1 MVSYFRMDQVEKRHT
16 TTTTGPLFNPGDVF
30 KGYVV
35 ERALGSGASGTVW
48 LVRHEFLD
56 TLFALKTMAAGHG
69 DGKSER
75 AKRFVREAKL
85 ASRIKHP
92 NLAEVHD
99 AGYDPERGLYYL
111 VMDYVEGDT
120 LRTAIALGGPM
131 EENLAVGTILQVC
144 DVLALAGRF
153 GMVHRDL
160 KPENVIIARNGSAM
174 LLDFGIAKAAKRLD
188 SLVTMANTVFGTP
201 SYIAPE
207 QAADS
212 SAVSP
217 SADVYSLGIM
227 LFEMLAGRTPWT
239 GKSPIEIMVEVT
251 SPEEIPDVRTLA
263 PSVSAETAGILRR
276 MCMKKAEDRLQS
288 ADAVI
293 DEFAKCGHTAKINSG
308 RNAAAEETEESM
320 DALLAKYGNVDAE
333 GDGPAPARRSR
344 LPWLVIAIVAVIA
357 AAAAFFLLVTP

>member
-1 MVSYFRMDQVEKRHT
+1 MGRTMTMTD
-16 TTTTGPLFNPGDVF
+16 PLFNPGDVF

-35 ERALGSGASGTVW
+35 EKVLGSGASGTVW

-56 TLFALKTMAAGHG
+56 TLFALKTMDAGPG
-69 DGKSER
+69 EGRNER

-99 AGYDPERGLYYL
+99 AGYDTERGLYYL

-131 EENLAVGTILQVC
+131 EESQAVDAILQVC

-160 KPENVIIARNGSAM
+160 KPENVIITRDGSAM
-174 LLDFGIAKAAKRLD
+174 LLDFGIAKATERLD

-239 GKSPIEIMVEVT
+239 GKSPVEIMIEVT
-251 SPEEIPDVRTLA
+251 SPEEIPDVRTLV
-263 PSVSAETAGILRR
+263 PSVSAETADILRR
-276 MCMKKAEDRLQS
+276 MCMKKTEDRLQS

-293 DEFAKCGHTAKINSG
+293 EEFAKCGHTAKTTSG
-308 RNAAAEETEESM
+308 RKTAVEETEESM
-320 DALLAKYGNVDAE
+320 DSLLAKYGNVAAGD
-333 GDGPAPARRSR
+333 DGPAPAPRPR
-344 LPWLVIAIVAVIA
+344 LPWLAIAIAVAIVAA
-357 AAAAFFLLVTP
+357 SAFFLLVMP

>member
-1 MVSYFRMDQVEKRHT
+1 MTQV
-16 TTTTGPLFNPGDVF
+16 PLFNPGDVF

-35 ERALGSGASGTVW
+35 EKVLGSGASGTVW

-56 TLFALKTMAAGHG
+56 TLFALKTMDAGPG
-69 DGKSER
+69 EGRNER

-85 ASRIKHP
+85 ASRIRHP

-131 EENLAVGTILQVC
+131 EESHAVDIILQVC

-160 KPENVIIARNGSAM
+160 KPENVILTRNGSAM
-174 LLDFGIAKAAKRLD
+174 LLDFGIAKATERLD

-227 LFEMLAGRTPWT
+227 LFEMLTGHTPWT
-239 GKSPIEIMVEVT
+239 GKSPVEIMMEVMG
-251 SPEEIPDVRTLA
+251 PKEVPDIRTLA
-263 PSVSAETAGILRR
+263 PSVSAETADILHR
-276 MCMKKAEDRLQS
+276 MCTKKAEDRLQS

-293 DEFAKCGHTAKINSG
+293 EEFAKCGHTAKISSG
-308 RNAAAEETEESM
+308 RKAAAEENEESM
-320 DALLAKYGNVDAE
+320 DALLAKYGGSTDDESDA
-333 GDGPAPARRSR
+333 APVRRSR
-344 LPWLVIAIVAVIA
+344 TPWLAIAIVAALVA
-357 AAAAFFLLVTP
+357 AAAAACFFVLR

>member
-1 MVSYFRMDQVEKRHT
+1 MTQV
-16 TTTTGPLFNPGDVF
+16 PLFNPGDVF

-35 ERALGSGASGTVW
+35 EKVLGSGASGTVW

-56 TLFALKTMAAGHG
+56 TLFALKTMDAGPG
-69 DGKSER
+69 EGRNER

-85 ASRIKHP
+85 ASRIRHP

-131 EENLAVGTILQVC
+131 EESHAVDIILQVC

-160 KPENVIIARNGSAM
+160 KPENVILTRNGSAM
-174 LLDFGIAKAAKRLD
+174 LLDFGIAKATERLD

-227 LFEMLAGRTPWT
+227 LFEMLTGHTPWT
-239 GKSPIEIMVEVT
+239 GKSPVEIMMEVMG
-251 SPEEIPDVRTLA
+251 PKEVPDIRTLA
-263 PSVSAETAGILRR
+263 PSVSAETADILHR
-276 MCMKKAEDRLQS
+276 MCTKKTEDRLQS

-293 DEFAKCGHTAKINSG
+293 EEFAKCGHTAKISSG
-308 RNAAAEETEESM
+308 RKAAAEENEESM
-320 DALLAKYGNVDAE
+320 DALLAKYGNIPAE
-333 GDGPAPARRSR
+333 DDGPAPARRSKF
-344 LPWLVIAIVAVIA
+344 PWLAIAIAVAIGAVV
-357 AAAAFFLLVTP
+357 AFALLVMP

>member
-1 MVSYFRMDQVEKRHT
+1 MGRTMTMTD
-16 TTTTGPLFNPGDVF
+16 PLFNPGDVF

-35 ERALGSGASGTVW
+35 EKVLGNGASGTVW

-56 TLFALKTMAAGHG
+56 TLFALKTMDAGPG
-69 DGKSER
+69 EGRNER

-99 AGYDPERGLYYL
+99 AGYDTERGLYYL

-131 EENLAVGTILQVC
+131 EESRAVDTILQVC

-160 KPENVIIARNGSAM
+160 KPENIIITRNGSAM

-207 QAADS
+207 QAVDS

-217 SADVYSLGIM
+217 SADVYSLGII

-263 PSVSAETAGILRR
+263 PSVSAETADILRR

-293 DEFAKCGHTAKINSG
+293 EEFVKCGHTAKINSG
-308 RNAAAEETEESM
+308 GKVAAGETEESM
-320 DALLAKYGNVDAE
+320 DSLLAKYGNVASGD
-333 GDGPAPARRSR
+333 DGPAPAPRPR
-344 LPWLVIAIVAVIA
+344 LPWLAIAIAVAIVAA
-357 AAAAFFLLVTP
+357 SAFFLLVMP

>member
-1 MVSYFRMDQVEKRHT
+1 MTQV
-16 TTTTGPLFNPGDVF
+16 PLFNPGDVF

-35 ERALGSGASGTVW
+35 EKVLGSGASGTVW

-56 TLFALKTMAAGHG
+56 TLFALKTMDAGPG
-69 DGKSER
+69 EGRNER

-85 ASRIKHP
+85 ASRIRHP

-131 EENLAVGTILQVC
+131 EESHAVDIILQVC

-160 KPENVIIARNGSAM
+160 KPENVILTRDGSAM
-174 LLDFGIAKAAKRLD
+174 LLDFGIAKATERLD

-239 GKSPIEIMVEVT
+239 GKSPVEIMMEVMD
-251 SPEEIPDVRTLA
+251 PAEI
-263 PSVSAETAGILRR
+263 
-276 MCMKKAEDRLQS
+276 
-288 ADAVI
+288 
-293 DEFAKCGHTAKINSG
+293 
-308 RNAAAEETEESM
+308 
-320 DALLAKYGNVDAE
+320 AKYGNIPAE
-333 GDGPAPARRSR
+333 DDGPAPARRSKF
-344 LPWLVIAIVAVIA
+344 PWLAIAIAVAIGAVV
-357 AAAAFFLLVTP
+357 AFALLFLLVMP

>member
-1 MVSYFRMDQVEKRHT
+1 MTQV
-16 TTTTGPLFNPGDVF
+16 PLFNPGDVF

-35 ERALGSGASGTVW
+35 EKVLGSGASGTVW

-56 TLFALKTMAAGHG
+56 TLFALKTMDAGPG
-69 DGKSER
+69 EGRNER

-85 ASRIKHP
+85 ASRIRHP

-131 EENLAVGTILQVC
+131 EESHAVDIILQVC

-160 KPENVIIARNGSAM
+160 KPENVILTRNGSAM
-174 LLDFGIAKAAKRLD
+174 LLDFGIAKATERLD

-227 LFEMLAGRTPWT
+227 LFEMLTGHTPWT
-239 GKSPIEIMVEVT
+239 GKSPVEIMMEVMG
-251 SPEEIPDVRTLA
+251 PKEVPDIRTLA
-263 PSVSAETAGILRR
+263 PSVSAETADILHR
-276 MCMKKAEDRLQS
+276 MCTKKAEDRLQS

-293 DEFAKCGHTAKINSG
+293 EEFAKCGHTAKISSG
-308 RNAAAEETEESM
+308 RKAAAEENEESM
-320 DALLAKYGNVDAE
+320 DALLAKYGNIPAE
-333 GDGPAPARRSR
+333 DDGPAPARRSKF
-344 LPWLVIAIVAVIA
+344 PWLAIAIAVAIGAIVAFA
-357 AAAAFFLLVTP
+357 LLVMP

>member
-1 MVSYFRMDQVEKRHT
+1 MGRTMTMTD
-16 TTTTGPLFNPGDVF
+16 PLFNPGDVF

-35 ERALGSGASGTVW
+35 EKVLGNGASGTVW

-56 TLFALKTMAAGHG
+56 TLFALKTMDAGPG
-69 DGKSER
+69 EGRNER

-99 AGYDPERGLYYL
+99 AGYDTERGLYYL

-131 EENLAVGTILQVC
+131 EES
-144 DVLALAGRF
+144 
-153 GMVHRDL
+153 H
-160 KPENVIIARNGSAM
+160 VIITRNGSAM

-207 QAADS
+207 QAVDS

-239 GKSPIEIMVEVT
+239 GRSPVEIMVEVT

-263 PSVSAETAGILRR
+263 PSVSAETADILRR

-293 DEFAKCGHTAKINSG
+293 EEFAKCGHTAKINSG
-308 RNAAAEETEESM
+308 WKVAAGETEESM
-320 DALLAKYGNVDAE
+320 DSLLAKYGNVASGD
-333 GDGPAPARRSR
+333 DGPAPARRSGF
-344 LPWLVIAIVAVIA
+344 PWLVMAIAVAIA
-357 AAAAFFLLVTP
+357 AAAAFFLLVMP

>member
-1 MVSYFRMDQVEKRHT
+1 MVSYFLMEQVEKRHAMAMT
-16 TTTTGPLFNPGDVF
+16 DPLFNPGDVF

-35 ERALGSGASGTVW
+35 ERVLGSGASGTVW

-56 TLFALKTMAAGHG
+56 TLFALKTMDAGRG
-69 DGKSER
+69 DGSNER

-131 EENLAVGTILQVC
+131 EESHAVDTILQVC

-160 KPENVIIARNGSAM
+160 KPENVIITRNGSAM

-207 QAADS
+207 QAVDS

-239 GKSPIEIMVEVT
+239 GKSPVEIIVEVT

-263 PSVSAETAGILRR
+263 PSVSAETA
-276 MCMKKAEDRLQS
+276 
-288 ADAVI
+288 AVI
-293 DEFAKCGHTAKINSG
+293 EEFAKCGHTAKINSG
-308 RNAAAEETEESM
+308 WKVAAGETEESM
-320 DALLAKYGNVDAE
+320 DSLLAKYGNVASGD
-333 GDGPAPARRSR
+333 DGPAPARRSGF
-344 LPWLVIAIVAVIA
+344 PWLVMAIAVAIA
-357 AAAAFFLLVTP
+357 AAAAFFLLVMP

>member
-1 MVSYFRMDQVEKRHT
+1 MISYLVMEQGEKSRT
-16 TTTTGPLFNPGDVF
+16 MTITDPLFNPGDVF

-35 ERALGSGASGTVW
+35 ERVLGSGASGTVW

-56 TLFALKTMAAGHG
+56 TLFALKTMDAGHG
-69 DGKSER
+69 DGSNER

-131 EENLAVGTILQVC
+131 EESRAVDTILQVC

-160 KPENVIIARNGSAM
+160 KPENIIITRNGSAM

-207 QAADS
+207 QAVDS

-217 SADVYSLGIM
+217 SADVYSLGII

-239 GKSPIEIMVEVT
+239 GKSPVEIIVEVT
-251 SPEEIPDVRTLA
+251 GPEEIPDVRTLA
-263 PSVSAETAGILRR
+263 PSVSAETADILRR

-293 DEFAKCGHTAKINSG
+293 EEFAKCGHTAKINSG
-308 RNAAAEETEESM
+308 GKVAAGETEESM
-320 DALLAKYGNVDAE
+320 DSLLAKYGNVAAGD
-333 GDGPAPARRSR
+333 DGPAPVPRPR
-344 LPWLVIAIVAVIA
+344 LPWLAIAIAVAIVAV
-357 AAAAFFLLVTP
+357 AAFFLLVMP

>member
-1 MVSYFRMDQVEKRHT
+1 MTQV
-16 TTTTGPLFNPGDVF
+16 PLFNPGDVF

-35 ERALGSGASGTVW
+35 EKVLGSGASGTVW

-56 TLFALKTMAAGHG
+56 TLFALKTMDAGPG
-69 DGKSER
+69 EGRNER

-85 ASRIKHP
+85 ASRIRHP

-131 EENLAVGTILQVC
+131 EESHAVDIILQVC

-160 KPENVIIARNGSAM
+160 KPENVILTRNGSAM
-174 LLDFGIAKAAKRLD
+174 LLDFGIAKATERLD

-227 LFEMLAGRTPWT
+227 LFEMLTGHTPWT
-239 GKSPIEIMVEVT
+239 GKSPVEIMMEVMG
-251 SPEEIPDVRTLA
+251 PKEVPDIRTLA
-263 PSVSAETAGILRR
+263 PSVSAETADILHR
-276 MCMKKAEDRLQS
+276 MCTKKAADRLQS

-293 DEFAKCGHTAKINSG
+293 EEFAKCGHTVKISSG
-308 RNAAAEETEESM
+308 RKAAAEENEESM
-320 DALLAKYGNVDAE
+320 DALLAKYGNIAAE
-333 GDGPAPARRSR
+333 DDGPAPARRSKS
-344 LPWLVIAIVAVIA
+344 PWLAIAIAATIA
-357 AAAAFFLLVTP
+357 AAAAVFLLVIP

>member
-1 MVSYFRMDQVEKRHT
+1 MGRTMTMTD
-16 TTTTGPLFNPGDVF
+16 PLFNPGDVF

-35 ERALGSGASGTVW
+35 EKVLGSGASGTVW

-56 TLFALKTMAAGHG
+56 TLFALKTMDAGPG
-69 DGKSER
+69 EGRNER

-99 AGYDPERGLYYL
+99 AGYDTERGLYYL

-131 EENLAVGTILQVC
+131 EESQAVDAILQVC

-160 KPENVIIARNGSAM
+160 KPENIIITRDGSAM
-174 LLDFGIAKAAKRLD
+174 LLDFGIAKATERLD

-239 GKSPIEIMVEVT
+239 GKSPVEIMMEVMD
-251 SPEEIPDVRTLA
+251 PKEIPDVRTLA
-263 PSVSAETAGILRR
+263 PSVSAETADILRR
-276 MCMKKAEDRLQS
+276 MCTKKAEERLQS

-293 DEFAKCGHTAKINSG
+293 EEFAKCGHTAKINSG
-308 RNAAAEETEESM
+308 RKAAAEETEESM
-320 DALLAKYGNVDAE
+320 DALLAKYGNVAAAD
-333 GDGPAPARRSR
+333 DGPAPARRSK
-344 LPWLVIAIVAVIA
+344 LTWLAIAIA
-357 AAAAFFLLVTP
+357 AAIAATAAALLLVIP

>member
-1 MVSYFRMDQVEKRHT
+1 MTQV
-16 TTTTGPLFNPGDVF
+16 PLFNPGDVF

-35 ERALGSGASGTVW
+35 EKVLGSGASGTVW

-56 TLFALKTMAAGHG
+56 TLFALKTMDAGPG
-69 DGKSER
+69 EGRNER

-85 ASRIKHP
+85 ASRIRHP

-131 EENLAVGTILQVC
+131 EESHAVDIILQVC

-160 KPENVIIARNGSAM
+160 KPENVILTRNGSAM
-174 LLDFGIAKAAKRLD
+174 LLDFGIAKATERLD

-227 LFEMLAGRTPWT
+227 LFEMLTGHTPWT
-239 GKSPIEIMVEVT
+239 GKSPVEIMMEVMG
-251 SPEEIPDVRTLA
+251 PKEIPDIRTLV
-263 PSVSAETAGILRR
+263 PSVSAETADILHR
-276 MCMKKAEDRLQS
+276 MCTKKAEDRLQS

-293 DEFAKCGHTAKINSG
+293 EEFAKCGHTAKISSG
-308 RNAAAEETEESM
+308 RKAAAEENEESM
-320 DALLAKYGNVDAE
+320 DALLAKYGNIPAE
-333 GDGPAPARRSR
+333 DDGPAPARRSKF
-344 LPWLVIAIVAVIA
+344 PWLAIAIAVALGAVV
-357 AAAAFFLLVTP
+357 AFALLVMP

>member
-1 MVSYFRMDQVEKRHT
+1 MVSYFLMEQVEKRHAMT
-16 TTTTGPLFNPGDVF
+16 MTDPLFNPGDVF

-35 ERALGSGASGTVW
+35 ERVLGSGASGTVW

-56 TLFALKTMAAGHG
+56 TLFALKTMDAGHG
-69 DGKSER
+69 DGRNER

-131 EENLAVGTILQVC
+131 EESHAVGTILQVC

-160 KPENVIIARNGSAM
+160 KPENVIITRNGSAM

-207 QAADS
+207 QAVDS

-239 GKSPIEIMVEVT
+239 GKSPVEIMVEVT

-263 PSVSAETAGILRR
+263 PSVSAETADILRR

-293 DEFAKCGHTAKINSG
+293 EEFAKCGHTAKTTSG
-308 RNAAAEETEESM
+308 RKTAVEETEESM
-320 DALLAKYGNVDAE
+320 DSLLAKYGNVAAGD
-333 GDGPAPARRSR
+333 DGPAPAPRPR
-344 LPWLVIAIVAVIA
+344 LPWLAIAIAVAIVAA
-357 AAAAFFLLVTP
+357 SAFFLLVMP

>member
-1 MVSYFRMDQVEKRHT
+1 MT
-16 TTTTGPLFNPGDVF
+16 NPLFNPGDVF

-35 ERALGSGASGTVW
+35 ERVLGSGASGTVW

-56 TLFALKTMAAGHG
+56 TLFALKTMNAGPG
-69 DGKSER
+69 EGKNER

-99 AGYDPERGLYYL
+99 AGFDPERGLYYL

-131 EENLAVGTILQVC
+131 EESRAVDTILQVC

-160 KPENVIIARNGSAM
+160 KPENIIITRDGSAM
-174 LLDFGIAKAAKRLD
+174 LLDFGIAKATERLD

-207 QAADS
+207 QASDS

-227 LFEMLAGRTPWT
+227 LFEMLAGHTPWT
-239 GKSPIEIMVEVT
+239 GRSPVEIMMEVVG
-251 SPEEIPDVRTLA
+251 PEEIPDIRTLA
-263 PSVSAETAGILRR
+263 PSVSAETADILRR
-276 MCMKKAEDRLQS
+276 MCMKKAEERLQS

-293 DEFAKCGHTAKINSG
+293 EEFAKCGHTAKISSG
-308 RNAAAEETEESM
+308 RKAAAEEHEESM
-320 DALLAKYGNVDAE
+320 DALLAKYGNVAAE
-333 GDGPAPARRSR
+333 DDTPARRSKF
-344 LPWLVIAIVAVIA
+344 PWLVLAIA
-357 AAAAFFLLVTP
+357 AAIAAATAFFLLVMP

>member
-1 MVSYFRMDQVEKRHT
+1 MTQV
-16 TTTTGPLFNPGDVF
+16 PLFNPGDVF

-35 ERALGSGASGTVW
+35 EKVLGSGASGTVW

-56 TLFALKTMAAGHG
+56 TLFALKTMDAGPG
-69 DGKSER
+69 EGRNER

-85 ASRIKHP
+85 ASRIRHP

-131 EENLAVGTILQVC
+131 EESHAVDIILQVC

-160 KPENVIIARNGSAM
+160 KPENVILTRNGSAM
-174 LLDFGIAKAAKRLD
+174 LLDFGIAKATERLD

-227 LFEMLAGRTPWT
+227 LFEMLTGHTPWT
-239 GKSPIEIMVEVT
+239 GKSPVEIMMEVMG
-251 SPEEIPDVRTLA
+251 PKEVPDIRTLA
-263 PSVSAETAGILRR
+263 PSVSAETADILHR
-276 MCMKKAEDRLQS
+276 MCTKKAEDRLQS

-293 DEFAKCGHTAKINSG
+293 EEFAKCGHTAKISSG
-308 RNAAAEETEESM
+308 RKAAAEENEESM
-320 DALLAKYGNVDAE
+320 DALLAKYGNIPAE
-333 GDGPAPARRSR
+333 DDGPAPARRSKF
-344 LPWLVIAIVAVIA
+344 PWLAIAIAVALGAVV
-357 AAAAFFLLVTP
+357 AFALLVMP

>member
-1 MVSYFRMDQVEKRHT
+1 MVSYFLMEQVEKRHAMT
-16 TTTTGPLFNPGDVF
+16 MTDPLFNPGDVF

-35 ERALGSGASGTVW
+35 ERVLGSGASGTVW

-56 TLFALKTMAAGHG
+56 TLFALKTMDAGRG
-69 DGKSER
+69 DGSNER

-131 EENLAVGTILQVC
+131 EESHAVDTILQVC

-160 KPENVIIARNGSAM
+160 KPENVIITRNGSAM

-207 QAADS
+207 QAVDS

-239 GKSPIEIMVEVT
+239 GKSPVEIIVEVT

-263 PSVSAETAGILRR
+263 PSVSAETADILRR

-293 DEFAKCGHTAKINSG
+293 EEFAKCGHTAKINSG
-308 RNAAAEETEESM
+308 GKVAAGETEESM
-320 DALLAKYGNVDAE
+320 DSLLAKYGNVASGD
-333 GDGPAPARRSR
+333 DGPAPARRSGF
-344 LPWLVIAIVAVIA
+344 PWLVMAIAVAIA
-357 AAAAFFLLVTP
+357 AAAAFFLLVMP